1 MNNMFE
7 YIDGSYIRVTL
18 AKRSNVNLDL
28 MYLFIVIAASDYAY
42 LVNKL
47 ILNLAS
53 TVKENKIFNIISIK
67 MHQETK
73 K

>member
-1 MNNMFE
+1 MNNMLK

-47 ILNLAS
+47 ILKIAS
-53 TVKENKIFNIISIK
+53 TVIENNLVKFIPIK
-67 MHQETK
+67 SK
-73 K
+73 